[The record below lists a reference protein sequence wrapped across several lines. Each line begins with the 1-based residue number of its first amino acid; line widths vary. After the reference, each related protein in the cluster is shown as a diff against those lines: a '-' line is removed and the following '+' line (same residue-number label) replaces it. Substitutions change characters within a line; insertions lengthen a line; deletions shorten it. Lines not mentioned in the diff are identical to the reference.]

1 MTGTLDAAAAHLDGM
16 NESGARDALTRCCGA
31 ARWVNGTLAK
41 RPFGDGDGLL
51 DAARVT
57 WAEMERADILEAFD
71 HHPRIGADVAKLRE
85 KFAKTSE
92 WSSGEQA
99 SVSDASEATLT
110 ALRDGN
116 LAYEARYGHIFI
128 VCASGKSAAEMLA
141 LLQARMDHPP
151 EDELAIAAAEQMKI
165 TELRLEK
172 LT

>member
-1 MTGTLDAAAAHLDGM
+1 MSGGLDAAAAHLDALD
-16 NESGARDALTRCCGA
+16 EAAARDALTRCCGA
-31 ARWVNGTLAK
+31 SRWVNGTLLK
-41 RPFGDGDGLL
+41 RPFGDGAGLL
-51 DAARVT
+51 EAARVT
-57 WAEMERADILEAFD
+57 WAKMERADVLEAFD

-85 KFAKTSE
+85 KFARTSD

-99 SVSDASEATLT
+99 SVSEASEAVLT

-116 LAYEARYGHIFI
+116 VAYEARYGHIFI

-141 LLQARMDHPP
+141 LLQARMDHAP
-151 EDELAIAAAEQMKI
+151 EEELAIAAAEQMKI